1 MLAVIEEPAGGAA
14 IGEVMLAST
23 AALVL
28 TVALLVLG
36 LGHRAGRVALLGRL
50 ASFAERRSGLPGW
63 VALPSAIAGVS
74 LLLAVVGMYWDI
86 ALHIDVGRDEGPLA
100 NPAHYFILGG
110 LFGIFAAGV
119 IAIVLPEGRPSRS
132 SVKIGEAWWAPLGGL
147 LMCASAGFAL
157 MGFPLDDVWHRLF
170 GQDVTLWGPTHLML
184 IGGAALTLLGMAVL
198 LVEGQRAVGRVREPS
213 RGAGHDPI
221 DLKGNQPDRLD
232 RIAGWVG
239 LIDPATLT
247 RPTVAAVVEPTWIFL
262 ARRVALCGAFLLG
275 LSTFQAE
282 FDFGVPQFRFVF
294 GPLLIMLAAGA
305 GLVAVRV
312 WAGRGAALGAVAFFL
327 LVRGCLA
334 LFVGPLLGETTPQF
348 PLYVVEAL
356 VVEAIALV
364 PGITRRPLR
373 FGLLAGIGIGT
384 AGLAAEWGWSHIWM
398 PLPWPS
404 ALLPEALLFG
414 GVAALAGGLI
424 GAWIG
429 DRLAIERR
437 EHDRRL
443 DLAALAGAVAV
454 AALIGVALY
463 KPSVEGVRAAV
474 MLTEVRGG
482 PLDARAGSDPVSPG
496 GPLGAQAGSDPS
508 SAGGGSGREVMA
520 TVRLTPA
527 DAGDG
532 AEWLTATAWQGG
544 GFVVDRLQRTGEG
557 VYRTTQPIPVHGN
570 WKALIRLHRGNTLSA
585 VPIFLPEDRGIP
597 APEVPAPAAFTR
609 TFVADHTLLQR
620 EQKAADGWLWGIAYA
635 VVGLITLSLLALMA
649 WALRRLSSAAEEPPG
664 AGGAAADAN
673 GAPPKGRAS
682 VARGPRRPAHS
693 GGGA

>member
-14 IGEVMLAST
+14 IGEIVLASS

-28 TVALLVLG
+28 TVALLVFG

-50 ASFAERRSGLPGW
+50 AGFAERRSGLPGW

-74 LLLAVVGMYWDI
+74 LLLAVFGMYWDI
-86 ALHIDVGRDEGPLA
+86 SLHIDVGRDEGPLA

-119 IAIVLPEGRPSRS
+119 IAIVLPEGQPSAS
-132 SVKIGEAWWAPLGGL
+132 SIKIGEEWWAPLGGL

-157 MGFPLDDVWHRLF
+157 MGFPLDDLWHRLF

-184 IGGAALTLLGMAVL
+184 IGGASLTLLGMAVL
-198 LVEGQRAVGRVREPS
+198 LVEGQRARSAEAAAKIAEGVIGR
-213 RGAGHDPI
+213 RGAV
-221 DLKGNQPDRLD
+221 
-232 RIAGWVG
+232 AE
-239 LIDPATLT
+239 PA
-247 RPTVAAVVEPTWIFL
+247 WIFL

-294 GPLLIMLAAGA
+294 APLLIMLAAGA

-327 LVRGCLA
+327 LVRGLLA
-334 LFVGPLLGETTPQF
+334 LVVGPVLGETTPRF
-348 PLYVVEAL
+348 PLYLASAL
-356 VVEAIALV
+356 VVEAVALV
-364 PGITRRPLR
+364 PGSTRRPLR
-373 FGLLAGIGIGT
+373 FGLLTGIGIGT
-384 AGLAAEWGWSHIWM
+384 VGLAAEWGWSHIWM

-404 ALLPEALLFG
+404 ELLPEALLFG
-414 GVAALAGGLI
+414 FATALAGSLI

-429 DRLAIERR
+429 DRLALERR
-437 EHDRRL
+437 PHDRRL
-443 DLAALAGAVAV
+443 DVAALTGAVGV
-454 AALIGVALY
+454 AALIGIALY

-474 MLTEVRGG
+474 TLTDV
-482 PLDARAGSDPVSPG
+482 
-496 GPLGAQAGSDPS
+496 QAPN
-508 SAGGGSGREVMA
+508 REVMA
-520 TVRLTPA
+520 TVRLTPR
-527 DAGDG
+527 DAADG

-544 GFVVDRLQRTGEG
+544 GFVVDRLRRVREG

-570 WKALIRLHRGNTLSA
+570 WKALIRMQRGNTLSG

-620 EQKAADGWLWGIAYA
+620 EQKAAAGWLSGVAYA

-649 WALRRLSSAAEEPPG
+649 WALRRLS
-664 AGGAAADAN
+664 AAAAGDPPSAPRTIRTTATATRSTPSIS
-673 GAPPKGRAS
+673 GA
-682 VARGPRRPAHS
+682 
-693 GGGA
+693 